1 MRGVGGKRWSGAAVV
16 QAIWKKFLFQLTYR
30 IAEHLKYS
38 LVKISVCKLIN
49 SMSIMVYNCKLRHP
63 WTTFCLLYMLYSCS
77 CYGDGILFTLN
88 IVPLA
93 RCVFLMLFV
102 KKKKCKPFVQVYDP
116 RNTKC
121 ERNPSSWTCGKFIPD
136 FLQSAYFKAL
146 D

>member
-16 QAIWKKFLFQLTYR
+16 QVIWKKFLFQLTYR

-63 WTTFCLLYMLYSCS
+63 WTTFCLLYTLYSCS

-102 KKKKCKPFVQVYDP
+102 KKKNVNRLFRFMILGTQNANEIQVHEHVG
-116 RNTKC
+116 N
-121 ERNPSSWTCGKFIPD
+121 S
-136 FLQSAYFKAL
+136 FLISYKVHIIKL
-146 D
+146 